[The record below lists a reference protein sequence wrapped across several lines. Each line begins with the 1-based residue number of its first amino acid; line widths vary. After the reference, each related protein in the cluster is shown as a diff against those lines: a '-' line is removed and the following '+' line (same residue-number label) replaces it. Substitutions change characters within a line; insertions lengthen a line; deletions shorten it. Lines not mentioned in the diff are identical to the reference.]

1 MEGRK
6 RIWKRAHYLGLIRI
20 CECGKIEE
28 RVEFEYEIT
37 KPLIN
42 EKILWIYKLHLKTPG
57 IGLAVLVLNDEG
69 KTKAMSLCQFWNIFG
84 KIFSVSTIEL
94 KKIFTFAE

>member
-1 MEGRK
+1 MRK
-6 RIWKRAHYLGLIRI
+6 YYG
-20 CECGKIEE
+20 
-28 RVEFEYEIT
+28 F
-37 KPLIN
+37 IN
-42 EKILWIYKLHLKTPG
+42 YYLKTPG

-84 KIFSVSTIEL
+84 KIFSMSTIEL